1 MPSEE
6 ELPPIE
12 HELQFPIEEVSCCV
26 NSWIK
31 VKRLHSFVNNW
42 LYFQTVEAAEA
53 TGDTN
58 KTSCIVT
65 AKGQWLLMVFDSNP
79 GATKNKTGEEAQHS
93 PPPTQAIISQSAAS
107 SVPDML
113 HSSKNVSNAHQQTD
127 NDMQEGSS
135 AEDDQAKLASDEHK
149 HAVEVPPEPPGD
161 MSSDVRERLPPDKEE
176 VRTLADNEL
185 SAGLKASN
193 AYV

>member
-1 MPSEE
+1 MES
-6 ELPPIE
+6 
-12 HELQFPIEEVSCCV
+12 
-26 NSWIK
+26 
-31 VKRLHSFVNNW
+31 
-42 LYFQTVEAAEA
+42 AEA